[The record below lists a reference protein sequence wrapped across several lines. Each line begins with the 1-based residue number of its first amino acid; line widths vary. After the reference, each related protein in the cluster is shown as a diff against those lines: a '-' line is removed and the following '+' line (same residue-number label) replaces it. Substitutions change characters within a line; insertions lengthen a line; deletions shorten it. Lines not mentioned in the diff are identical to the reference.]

1 MKFLWDKPS
10 SFCQNHVEK
19 SWTQF
24 TYTLH
29 IFHLGERVHPGRCE
43 FSLVTRVMATCLH
56 VFNTRLWQDPQPYFF
71 IHVTEI
77 QCYFKTAHRMCLF
90 VVNSWEHSEEL
101 IWSTQSLCIIFTA
114 VHHPAVMISYHVFID
129 TIFTTHNQTHIKR
142 ILNNDKVMRS
152 MRLSSIYP
160 VCLSSIVRAY
170 MLNITLRKV
179 L

>member
-24 TYTLH
+24 AYTLH
-29 IFHLGERVHPGRCE
+29 IFHLGERVHPWRCE

-77 QCYFKTAHRMCLF
+77 QCFFNTAPRMCLF

-101 IWSTQSLCIIFTA
+101 IWSTQKENSFLKPLYNLYCRASSCSDDIISC
-114 VHHPAVMISYHVFID
+114 VYWYNLHHS
-129 TIFTTHNQTHIKR
+129 
-142 ILNNDKVMRS
+142 
-152 MRLSSIYP
+152 
-160 VCLSSIVRAY
+160 
-170 MLNITLRKV
+170 
-179 L
+179 